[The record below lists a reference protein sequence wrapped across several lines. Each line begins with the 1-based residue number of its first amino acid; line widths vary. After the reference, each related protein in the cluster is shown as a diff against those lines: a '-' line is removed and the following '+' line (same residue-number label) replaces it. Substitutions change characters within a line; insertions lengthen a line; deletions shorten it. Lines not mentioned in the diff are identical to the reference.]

1 MVSFTFPLILR
12 ECLWGFPKVSFFG
25 EKSNDCKTNGVGVAQ
40 QRRRKVIGNCKRR
53 REEEE
58 EGKILIGHLKQES
71 G

>member
-1 MVSFTFPLILR
+1 M
-12 ECLWGFPKVSFFG
+12 SFFG
-25 EKSNDCKTNGVGVAQ
+25 EKSNNDCKTNGVGVAQ

-58 EGKILIGHLKQES
+58 EEEGKILIGHLKQES